1 MFPQV
6 EISYNG
12 GTILFGN
19 DREAT
24 VFNMKQKTFEI
35 TNNLTY
41 KTGIHNFL
49 LGTHNELYNIDYGF
63 VNALNGRIS
72 YKNLDDF
79 FASKPARIRGTYPF
93 NGDNRETLFNNPYA
107 HYKVNM
113 LSLYLQDEINL
124 GRLRLSPVS
133 ELTTPIFQISHN

>member
-6 EISYNG
+6 EITYNG

-35 TNNLTY
+35 TDNLTY
-41 KTGIHNFL
+41 KTGNHTFL
-49 LGTHNELYNIDYGF
+49 LGTHNELYNINYGF

-72 YKNLDDF
+72 YKSLNDF
-79 FASKPARIRGTYPF
+79 YNGTPARIRGTYPF
-93 NGDNRETLFNNPYA
+93 NGDSRQTLFDNPYA
-107 HYKVNM
+107 QYKVNL
-113 LSLYLQDEINL
+113 LSLYLQDESI
-124 GRLRLSPVS
+124 G
-133 ELTTPIFQISHN
+133 EE

>member
-49 LGTHNELYNIDYGF
+49 WEPITNYT
-63 VNALNGRIS
+63 IS
-72 YKNLDDF
+72 IMVL
-79 FASKPARIRGTYPF
+79 
-93 NGDNRETLFNNPYA
+93 
-107 HYKVNM
+107 
-113 LSLYLQDEINL
+113 
-124 GRLRLSPVS
+124 
-133 ELTTPIFQISHN
+133 

>member
-6 EISYNG
+6 EVSYNG

-35 TNNLTY
+35 TNNLLTNR
-41 KTGIHNFL
+41 IHNFL
-49 LGTHNELYNIDYGF
+49 LGTHNELYNINYGF

-79 FASKPARIRGTYPF
+79 Y
-93 NGDNRETLFNNPYA
+93 NQTLP
-107 HYKVNM
+107 
-113 LSLYLQDEINL
+113 E
-124 GRLRLSPVS
+124 
-133 ELTTPIFQISHN
+133 